1 MRRAIFAKK
10 NTALQILNMFDLF
23 QPSCHNNVKQGHSPF
38 PNDNFSCMDPVK
50 KNLKSMQLERE
61 CKFYSIPAELSCYIQ
76 YATITVP

>member
-1 MRRAIFAKK
+1 MVSTADLLKYVISWKFYVEHVRRAISAKK

-50 KNLKSMQLERE
+50 RE
-61 CKFYSIPAELSCYIQ
+61 PKK
-76 YATITVP
+76 YAIRTWM